1 MADLEKQGE
10 GTQKPEKRPRGR
22 PRKEPPKQ
30 INEATDRLEMSAV
43 LQQQKER
50 QNEKP
55 ITINNIQSSLTQ
67 FYNSLLGI
75 GAAGL
80 PSGGWNGGIFNFNMY
95 NPFLQNQRL
104 KMLNTYP
111 NEMDTEELTNVVG
124 NPGGSELALRGEGW
138 SLSSSQYLY
147 YKILRLA
154 ADIPMFKHYKMP
166 ELLEK
171 DKYTSNS
178 FIKEDIY
185 VDDWLR
191 HLDVVNTFKKMS
203 LEIKREGKPSYLLR
217 NSVSKGLD
225 GSKTVNYAAFQ
236 KLPSNYV
243 KLTGIGEHGY
253 IASLNMMMFLNP
265 SFSLDQYPD
274 YIREIWNA
282 LMDSGA
288 IYEDPAYGN
297 GKSDSKYKVDINR
310 LKGFEY
316 RYINKDTGVTDI
328 LRGNITI
335 DRGEGTKGL
344 KAVSYMYWVQL
355 PQDVCYTFC
364 SDNSNAWAIPD
375 TIGLF
380 LGLRELTDYD
390 TLAGLIQSTPLSAV
404 LTAEAETVAN
414 PNPGQNQTVLA
425 AETVAGFQDKFNT
438 STSTNLEAF
447 FAPLKNFKLLSL
459 PNIPNSS
466 DITSNATKN
475 FVSRAGLS
483 GLIPVTDKPSV
494 AQIKGSQLIEESA
507 CDFVTRQ
514 LESVLNFII
523 NNLIGCEYKWKIV
536 LWGNIFT
543 YDNETKIAKELF
555 ISGATFA
562 LPKLASAYNMNLRDV
577 KAVQNY
583 INSLDLYSDFKTIT
597 QAEQEKLKSGANS
610 NRGSQQIGAGR
621 PQIDDSEVENDNTAA
636 SKEGGLDTADMRDFE
651 MFDGDHCII
660 CGADSDEPLCEDCK
674 EKYLEEHING

>member
-1 MADLEKQGE
+1 MSDV
-10 GTQKPEKRPRGR
+10 QKPDDNIQGTEKRQRGR

-30 INEATDRLEMSAV
+30 INEGSARLEMSV
-43 LQQQKER
+43 SKKEEDKTKE
-50 QNEKP
+50 N
-55 ITINNIQSSLTQ
+55 ITTKQVQTSLTQ
-67 FYNSLLGI
+67 FYNNLLGI
-75 GAAGL
+75 G
-80 PSGGWNGGIFNFNMY
+80 SGITSGWEGGVFNFNMY

-111 NEMDTEELTNVVG
+111 SELDTETLTKIVG

-154 ADIPMFKHYKMP
+154 ADIPLFKHYKVP
-166 ELLEK
+166 ELLDE
-171 DKYTSNS
+171 DKYKSEAFT
-178 FIKEDIY
+178 KEDIY
-185 VDDWLR
+185 VDEWLK
-191 HLDVVNTFKKMS
+191 HLDIVNTFKRMS
-203 LEIKREGKPSYLLR
+203 LEIKREGKPTYLLR
-217 NSVSKGLD
+217 NSTTKNANGGRS
-225 GSKTVNYAAFQ
+225 VNYVAFQ

-265 SFSLDQYPD
+265 SFSLDQYPE
-274 YIREIWNA
+274 YIKNIWNA
-282 LMDSGA
+282 LMTSGA
-288 IYEDPAYGN
+288 IYENPDYQKN
-297 GKSDSKYKVDINR
+297 GTADKYKVNINV
-310 LKGFEY
+310 LQAFKY
-316 RYINKDTGVTDI
+316 TYTDKNTGVTDT
-328 LRGNITI
+328 LNGNITI
-335 DRGEGTKGL
+335 ERANGKKGM

-364 SDNSNAWAIPD
+364 SDSSNAWAIPD
-375 TIGLF
+375 TVGLF

-390 TLAGLIQSTPLSAV
+390 TLAGLIQSTPLTAL

-459 PNIPNSS
+459 PNVPNSS

-475 FVSRAGLS
+475 FVSRAGLA

-514 LESVLNFII
+514 LESVLNFIV
-523 NNLIGCEYKWKIV
+523 NNLIGCEYKWKIT
-536 LWGNIFT
+536 LWGNIFS
-543 YDNETKIAKELF
+543 YDNEMKTAKELF
-555 ISGATFA
+555 ISGANFA

-577 KAVQNY
+577 KATQRY
-583 INSLDLYSDFKTIT
+583 INSLGLYNDFQTIT
-597 QAEQEKLKSGANS
+597 QAQQKRNGNS
-610 NRGSQQIGAGR
+610 TNTTVDTTTIRTGAGR
-621 PQIDDSEVENDNTAA
+621 PEIAESEIENDNTAA
-636 SKEGGLDTADMRDFE
+636 SKESGLDTADVRDFE
-651 MFDGDHCII
+651 AFDGEHCII
-660 CGADSDEPLCEDCK
+660 CGADSDEPLCESCK
-674 EKYLEEHING
+674 DKYMEEYGNE